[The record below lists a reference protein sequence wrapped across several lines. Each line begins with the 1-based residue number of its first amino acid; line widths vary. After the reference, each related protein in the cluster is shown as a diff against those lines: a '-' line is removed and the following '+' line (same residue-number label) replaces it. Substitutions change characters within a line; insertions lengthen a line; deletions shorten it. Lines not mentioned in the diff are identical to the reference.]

1 MIVAEVLKNALIIAA
16 IDAPYLFLVSGLF
29 SPMIIDIQGG
39 SPMQFRLWAAVPVYV
54 ALGYL
59 LTVATSWRHAA
70 LIGAATYAVY
80 DFTNLAAF
88 KKYTLRFAVQDTFWG
103 ATLMAIAFK
112 VGQMF

>member
-1 MIVAEVLKNALIIAA
+1 MLAEVLKNALLIAL
-16 IDAPYLFLVSGLF
+16 IDAPYLFLVSGQF
-29 SPMIIDIQGG
+29 RPMVEAIQG
-39 SPMQFRLWAAVPVYV
+39 STMQFRLWAAVPVYL

-88 KKYTLRFAVQDTFWG
+88 KNYTIPFALQDTVWG
-103 ATLMAIAFK
+103 GTLMSIAFK
-112 VGQMF
+112 VRQMF

>member
-1 MIVAEVLKNALIIAA
+1 MIAAEVLKNALIIAVL
-16 IDAPYLFLVSGLF
+16 DAPYLLLISGQFRPL
-29 SPMIIDIQGG
+29 IEAIQGG
-39 SPMQFRLWAAVPVYV
+39 SPMQFRLWAAIPVYI

-59 LTVATSWRHAA
+59 LTVAQSWRHAA

-88 KKYTLRFAVQDTFWG
+88 KKYTLAFAIQDTFWG

-112 VGQMF
+112 VGQLF

>member
-1 MIVAEVLKNALIIAA
+1 MIATEVLKNALIIAA
-16 IDAPYLFLVSGLF
+16 IDAPYLFLVSGQFRPLIE
-29 SPMIIDIQGG
+29 SIQGG
-39 SPMQFRLWAAVPVYV
+39 QAMQFRLWAAIPVYF

-88 KKYTLRFAVQDTFWG
+88 KKYTIQFALQDTLWG

-112 VGQMF
+112 VGQFF